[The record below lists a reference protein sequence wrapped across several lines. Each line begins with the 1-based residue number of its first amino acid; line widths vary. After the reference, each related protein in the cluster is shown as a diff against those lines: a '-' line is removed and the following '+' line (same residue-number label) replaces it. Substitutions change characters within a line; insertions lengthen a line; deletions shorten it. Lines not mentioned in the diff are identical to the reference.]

1 MPQLAVNAGIDPSIK
16 PLSHLPLEKTAPFVS
31 TAVSRRLGANFGAAD
46 ADHQGRKIGT
56 MVVGS
61 GPAGANAVLIRRRFG
76 WEGALRWEVVA

>member
-1 MPQLAVNAGIDPSIK
+1 MPQLAVNAGIGLSII
-16 PLSHLPLEKTAPFVS
+16 HLPLEKTAPFVS

-76 WEGALRWEVVA
+76 WEAH

>member
-1 MPQLAVNAGIDPSIK
+1 MTGRRLMPQLAVNAGIGLSII
-16 PLSHLPLEKTAPFVS
+16 HLPLEKTAPFVS
-31 TAVSRRLGANFGAAD
+31 TAVSRRLGANFRAAD

-76 WEGALRWEVVA
+76 WEAH